1 MGYRIGYQCFVS
13 NEAAH
18 DYLLSQQPP
27 TITSEGLLIRPVKQG
42 QDWYLNGQ
50 KIQLSFPECSLEEQI
65 QLGAEL
71 AAPIIGIVS
80 LIFLFRQIYSLIRSM
95 SEQDEKP
102 HDWYMDA
109 IQLFCPNAD
118 IEAIHL
124 AKPQWAC

>member
-27 TITSEGLLIRPVKQG
+27 TITAEGLLIRPVKQG

-50 KIQLSFPECSLEEQI
+50 KIQLSFPECSLQEQI

-71 AAPIIGIVS
+71 ARPHYRHRIPDIPVQAGI
-80 LIFLFRQIYSLIRSM
+80 Q
-95 SEQDEKP
+95 
-102 HDWYMDA
+102 
-109 IQLFCPNAD
+109 PN
-118 IEAIHL
+118 
-124 AKPQWAC
+124 PQHERTRRETL

>member
-1 MGYRIGYQCFVS
+1 MGYRIGYQCFVNS
-13 NEAAH
+13 EAAH

-27 TITSEGLLIRPVKQG
+27 TITAEGLMIRPVKQG
-42 QDWYLNGQ
+42 KDWYLNGQ

-102 HDWYMDA
+102 HD
-109 IQLFCPNAD
+109 
-118 IEAIHL
+118 
-124 AKPQWAC
+124 